1 MDALGLINLALM
13 RIGERAIADVAADST
28 TARVASQFF
37 RHSVDEVTTEHQ
49 WTFAKKRIQL
59 TTNKSVVLE
68 VSETAITGDEITAS
82 KIDVEVLDGSTWV
95 AIPQTFTVE
104 NGEIAE
110 SLAVV
115 QDAIG
120 WTSGTVQ
127 IYCHDHNLTQY
138 EFVYDVPADALRVL
152 SMVEDEQFII
162 ESGRIY
168 SDAENPTIVY
178 LATLVTEGDT
188 GAGEDKFTIPG
199 GLPPKFLEATACRL
213 GMKIGTKIGADG
225 QIMGMLAQ
233 EYRFLLQQA
242 MNNDAMDSPGK
253 EDDQVAWWYEG

>member
-37 RHSVDEVTTEHQ
+37 RHSVDEVTTENQ
-49 WTFAKKRIQL
+49 WTFAKKRAQL
-59 TTNKSVVLE
+59 TYIDPESQGAPTNL
-68 VSETAITGDEITAS
+68 
-82 KIDVEVLDGSTWV
+82 
-95 AIPQTFTVE
+95 
-104 NGEIAE
+104 
-110 SLAVV
+110 
-115 QDAIG
+115 
-120 WTSGTVQ
+120 SG
-127 IYCHDHNLTQY
+127 Y
-138 EFVYDVPADALRVL
+138 EFMYNVPADALRIL

-162 ESGRIY
+162 ESGLIY
-168 SDAENPTIVY
+168 SNAENPTIVY